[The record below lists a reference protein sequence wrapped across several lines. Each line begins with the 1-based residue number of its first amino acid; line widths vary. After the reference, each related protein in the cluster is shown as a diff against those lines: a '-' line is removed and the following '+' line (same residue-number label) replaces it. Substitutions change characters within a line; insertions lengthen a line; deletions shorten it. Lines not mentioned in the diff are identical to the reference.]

1 MLKLSVPIMGICLK
15 KMRKRFWTKLHV
27 WLTVRN
33 ATMLSRVQDYLLHG
47 TLSRLYPFTLHSR
60 ASLSGAPITSGEF
73 LSRWPLFSTSENA
86 DDSTRGRSLS
96 CAREGRSHPNG
107 PVERDGP
114 AHSSGA
120 LR

>member
-73 LSRWPLFSTSENA
+73 LSCWLLLPTSENA
-86 DDSTRGRSLS
+86 DDSTKSGAQTQS
-96 CAREGRSHPNG
+96 CRKRSHCVWHTRPRR
-107 PVERDGP
+107 VR
-114 AHSSGA
+114 AVA
-120 LR
+120 AA